1 MTDKN
6 TGKDIH
12 LIDIESVIASK
23 DKKLLKRIPGF
34 LIRYLK
40 RIVHQDE
47 INDFLLRNQDC
58 SPIEFVNKGLEFF
71 EVNIKTRGME
81 NLPENP
87 RVIIA
92 ANHPLGGLD
101 GVSLTKVVCENLDMG
116 TKVTAN
122 DLLMNLEPMQPTFI
136 GVNKHGG
143 NAKSYVADMH
153 NSFLSSH
160 PVIFFPAGLISRR
173 TKGVI
178 EDLEWKRTFIKK
190 AIDYKRDI
198 LPVHINGRVSGF
210 FYRLAN
216 LRKFLGIR
224 YNLEMLYLPNE
235 LFKQRKQELIITF
248 GKPISWKTFTPDKSP
263 EEWAQKVKKTVYELD
278 KIV

>member
-1 MTDKN
+1 LDN
-6 TGKDIH
+6 TPQDTLQ

-23 DKKLLKRIPGF
+23 DKKLLKRMPRF

-47 INDFLLRNQDC
+47 INEFLIQNQNSD
-58 SPIEFVNKGLEFF
+58 PLEFIDRGLELF
-71 EVNIKTRGME
+71 EVNLKTAGLE

-87 RVIIA
+87 RVIVV
-92 ANHPLGGLD
+92 ANHPLGGID
-101 GVSLTKVVCENLDMG
+101 GVGLTKVVSEHIDKR
-116 TKVTAN
+116 TKITAN
-122 DLLMNLEPMQPTFI
+122 DLLMNLVPMRPKFL

-143 NAKSYVADMH
+143 NVKSYIEDMH
-153 NSFLSSH
+153 KSFASDY
-160 PVIFFPAGLISRR
+160 PIIFFPAGLISRR

-178 EDLEWKRTFIKK
+178 EDLEWKRTFVRK
-190 AIDYKRDI
+190 AVEYERDI

-224 YNLEMLYLPNE
+224 QNIEMLYLPNE
-235 LFKQRKQELIITF
+235 LFKQRQQELVLTF
-248 GKPISWKTFTPDKSP
+248 GKSISWKTFTKEKRP
-263 EEWAQKVKKTVYELD
+263 EEWAQIVKETVYGLN
-278 KIV
+278 KKM